1 MTSDSIGFLAW
12 SEMLWRLRKKN
23 LGVYQGKSHIVLGN
37 IQILNVKLLSGRN
50 SQETIEDLFHKNT
63 AILIID

>member
-1 MTSDSIGFLAW
+1 M
-12 SEMLWRLRKKN
+12 RLRKKN

-37 IQILNVKLLSGRN
+37 IQILNVKLLSGGN